1 MTERKQDLKAHTP
14 MMQQYWEIKEHYPNM
29 LLFYRLGDFYELFY
43 DDAKKAARLLDITLT
58 QRGNSAGAPIPMA
71 GIPHHSSESYLARL
85 LKQGESVAICEQVGE
100 VTGKG
105 PVERDVVR
113 ILTPGTL
120 TDDYLLDAKNESI
133 TVALDQVEDQWLIAW
148 INLAAAEFAVMPPLS
163 TEAMTAELLRI
174 KPSEIVVRE
183 SLTIP
188 RKIRSLC
195 HFTPYPDWHFDQ
207 ARNYTL
213 LCEHFKTQSLQ
224 GFSIADHDL
233 GTQVAGAL
241 LTYVKETQKDPL
253 NYIDQIT
260 LESIDDAVILDMT
273 TRRNL
278 EIERTLYGETHH
290 TVRALLDECQ
300 TPMGSRL
307 LSRWLNRPLRDHQ
320 VLNQRLDLIEA
331 LEAEREHQTILEA
344 LAEIGDLERLVTRIV
359 LKTARPR
366 DLTQLRKILQNTP
379 QIVEAVAN
387 NEEITKIDPL
397 WLDWLKPQ
405 AELCD
410 LLERAVVDEPPL
422 LIRDGGVIREG
433 YNSDL
438 DELLNLSTKGDQY
451 LLNLETE
458 ERERLNI
465 PTLKVGYNRVHG
477 YYIEVSK
484 VHSDKVPAEYVRRQT
499 LKDVERYIY
508 PELKEFENKILSAK
522 ERSLALEKALWDQL
536 LNEIEP
542 YQTELRLL
550 SDALSHID
558 IFITL
563 GKLKNRYNWC
573 RPQFNKKLG
582 IEIVKGR
589 HPIVERTLSR
599 PFIPNDLTINPES
612 NMLIVTGPNMG
623 GKSTYMRQTA
633 LIVLLAHIGCFVP
646 AERVELGPID
656 RIFTRIGAQDD
667 LNSEQSTFMVEMTE
681 TATILNAATAQS
693 LVLMDEVGRG
703 TSTLDGLSLAWSSAV
718 YLTEKAKAMTIFATH
733 YFEMTELEELYPTV
747 RNLHL
752 DAVEYKDEIIFMH
765 EVKPGAASKSY
776 GLQVAALAGV
786 PKVVINAAKA
796 KLAEL
801 EESFQAATQRHQKV
815 EGADSEVDREADRKQ
830 ASSNSTND
838 NGQKLNKT
846 PSQTK
851 KSAPQYESP
860 QAELPLFMET
870 IPSEVEEEIKN
881 LDPNDLT
888 PRMALDLIYQWQKKL
903 RS

>member
-1 MTERKQDLKAHTP
+1 MTETTKDRKAHTP
-14 MMQQYWEIKEHYPNM
+14 MMQQYWEIKDRYPNM

-43 DDAKKAARLLDITLT
+43 EDAKKAAKLLDITLT

-120 TDDYLLDAKNESI
+120 TDDYLLDAKNDSI
-133 TVALDQVEDQWLIAW
+133 TAALFQVDDKWLIAW
-148 INLAAAEFAVMPPLS
+148 INLAGAEFSLMPPLS
-163 TEAMTAELLRI
+163 EEAMTAELLRI
-174 KPSEIVVRE
+174 KPSEIVHSE
-183 SLTIP
+183 SLKVP
-188 RKIRSLC
+188 GKIRHLC
-195 HFTPYPDWHFDQ
+195 HFTPFPDWHFDQ
-207 ARNYTL
+207 PRNYTL

-224 GFSIADHDL
+224 GFSLEQDHL
-233 GTQVAGAL
+233 GIHVAGAL

-253 NYIDQIT
+253 SYINNIT
-260 LESIDDAVILDMT
+260 LESLDDAVILDMT

-278 EIERTLYGETHH
+278 EIERTLYGETDN
-290 TVRALLDECQ
+290 TVRDLLDECQ

-307 LSRWLNRPLRDHQ
+307 LSRWLNRPLRDHGI
-320 VLNQRLDLIEA
+320 LNERLDLVESLEAKTAHSKIREA
-331 LEAEREHQTILEA
+331 LQN
-344 LAEIGDLERLVTRIV
+344 IGDLERLVTRIV

-379 QIVEAVAN
+379 EIVTEIAD
-387 NEEITKIDPL
+387 NEKLTAIHPI
-397 WLDWLKPQ
+397 WLEWLQPQ
-405 AELCD
+405 AELCT
-410 LLERAVVDEPPL
+410 LLETAIIDEPPL
-422 LIRDGGVIREG
+422 LIRDGGVIKTG
-433 YNSDL
+433 YDQNL
-438 DELLNLSTKGDQY
+438 DELIELSTKGDQF
-451 LLNLETE
+451 LLNLETS
-458 ERERLNI
+458 ERERLSI

-484 VHSDKVPAEYVRRQT
+484 LHSDKVPTEYVRRQT

-536 LNEIEP
+536 LDKIEP
-542 YQTELRLL
+542 HQTALRLL
-550 SDALSHID
+550 SESLANID

-563 GKLKNRYNWC
+563 GLLKNRYNWC
-573 RPQFNKKLG
+573 RPAFSKKIG
-582 IEIVKGR
+582 IEIHKGR
-589 HPIVERTLSR
+589 HPIVERALNR
-599 PFIPNDLTINPES
+599 PFIPNDLTINPQS

-633 LIVLLAHIGCFVP
+633 LIALLAHIGSFVP
-646 AERVELGPID
+646 ADRATIGPID

-681 TATILNAATAQS
+681 TATILNYATDQS

-703 TSTLDGLSLAWSSAV
+703 TSTLDGLSLAWSAAV

-733 YFEMTELEELYPTV
+733 YFEMTELEELYRTV
-747 RNLHL
+747 KNLHL

-786 PKVVINAAKA
+786 PKSVIESAKA
-796 KLAEL
+796 KLSEL
-801 EESFQAATQRHQKV
+801 ETSFQVAAVTHQKTDQSPAAPV
-815 EGADSEVDREADRKQ
+815 KEV
-830 ASSNSTND
+830 
-838 NGQKLNKT
+838 KT
-846 PSQTK
+846 EIAEKPTK
-851 KSAPQYESP
+851 VASP
-860 QAELPLFMET
+860 QSELPLFMEAA
-870 IPSEVEEEIKN
+870 PSEIEEEIRN
-881 LDPNDLT
+881 VDANDLT
-888 PRMALDLIYQWQKKL
+888 PRMALDLIYAWQKKL
-903 RS
+903 R

>member
-1 MTERKQDLKAHTP
+1 MTKVDRAAHTP
-14 MMQQYWEIKEHYPNM
+14 MMQQYWEIKDRYPNM

-120 TDDYLLDAKNESI
+120 TDDYLLDAKNDSI
-133 TVALDQVEDQWLIAW
+133 TATLFEVEGKWLIAW
-148 INLAAAEFAVMPPLS
+148 INLAAAEFSLLPPL
-163 TEAMTAELLRI
+163 TEEAMTAELLRI
-174 KPSEIVVRE
+174 KPSEIVVSE
-183 SLTIP
+183 SLKVP
-188 RKIRSLC
+188 AKIRSLC
-195 HFTPYPDWHFDQ
+195 HFTPFPDWHFDQ

-213 LCEHFKTQSLQ
+213 LCEHFRVQSLQ
-224 GFSIADHDL
+224 GFSIEQSHL
-233 GTQVAGAL
+233 GIHVAGAL
-241 LTYVKETQKDPL
+241 LTYVKETQKDQL
-253 NYIDQIT
+253 AYINQIN
-260 LESIDDAVILDMT
+260 LESIDDAVVLDMT

-278 EIERTLYGETHH
+278 EIERTLYGETDN
-290 TVRALLDECQ
+290 TVRDLLDECQ

-307 LSRWLNRPLRDHQ
+307 LSRWLNRPLRDHRI
-320 VLNQRLDLIEA
+320 LNERLDLLESLEEKQAHESIREA
-331 LEAEREHQTILEA
+331 LSNV
-344 LAEIGDLERLVTRIV
+344 GDLERLVTRIV

-366 DLTQLRKILQNTP
+366 DLTQLRRILQNTP
-379 QIVEAVAN
+379 EIVAEIAKNEALL
-387 NEEITKIDPL
+387 TIDPI
-397 WLDWLKPQ
+397 WLEWLQPQ
-405 AELCD
+405 DALCT
-410 LLERAVVDEPPL
+410 LLETAIVDEPPL
-422 LIRDGGVIREG
+422 LIRDGGVIKTG
-433 YNSDL
+433 YDANL
-438 DELLNLSTKGDQY
+438 DELIELSTKGDQF
-451 LLNLETE
+451 LLNLETS

-484 VHSDKVPAEYVRRQT
+484 IHSDKVPTEYVRRQT

-522 ERSLALEKALWDQL
+522 ERSLALEKALWDEL
-536 LNEIEP
+536 LEKIEP
-542 YQTELRLL
+542 HQTDLRLL
-550 SDALSHID
+550 SEALANID

-563 GKLKNRYNWC
+563 GRLKNRYNWC
-573 RPQFNKKLG
+573 RPEFSKKIG

-599 PFIPNDLTINPES
+599 PFIPNSLSINPQS

-633 LIVLLAHIGCFVP
+633 LIALMAHIGSFVP
-646 AERVELGPID
+646 AERATIGPID

-681 TATILNAATAQS
+681 TATILNYATDQS

-703 TSTLDGLSLAWSSAV
+703 TSTLDGLSLAWSAAV

-747 RNLHL
+747 KNLHL

-786 PKVVINAAKA
+786 PKAVITSAKA

-801 EESFQAATQRHQKV
+801 EKSFLAASVHHQ
-815 EGADSEVDREADRKQ
+815 EADSMP
-830 ASSNSTND
+830 SSVEIKAESKTEDKVN
-838 NGQKLNKT
+838 NKT
-846 PSQTK
+846 PQTK
-851 KSAPQYESP
+851 APSP
-860 QAELPLFMET
+860 QAELPLFMEAL
-870 IPSEVEEEIKN
+870 PSEVEEEIKA
-881 LDPNDLT
+881 LDANDLT
-888 PRMALDLIYQWQKKL
+888 PRMALDLIYAWQKKL
-903 RS
+903 R

>member
-1 MTERKQDLKAHTP
+1 MTDIKKDIKDDIKAHTP
-14 MMQQYWEIKEHYPNM
+14 MMQQYWEIKARYPNM

-43 DDAKKAARLLDITLT
+43 DDAKKASKLLDITLT
-58 QRGNSAGAPIPMA
+58 QRGNSAGSPIPMA

-120 TDDYLLDAKNESI
+120 TDDYLLDAKNDSI
-133 TVALDQVEDQWLIAW
+133 TATLFQVDDKWLVAW
-148 INLAAAEFAVMPPLS
+148 INLAAAEFSLMPPL
-163 TEAMTAELLRI
+163 TEDAMTAELLRI
-174 KPSEIVVRE
+174 KPSEIVVSE
-183 SLTIP
+183 SLKVP
-188 RKIRSLC
+188 AKIRNIC
-195 HFTPYPDWHFDQ
+195 HFTPFPDWHFDQ

-224 GFSIADHDL
+224 GFSIEQNHL
-233 GTQVAGAL
+233 GIHVAGAL

-253 NYIDQIT
+253 VYINQIT

-278 EIERTLYGETHH
+278 EIERTLYGETDN
-290 TVRALLDECQ
+290 TVRDLLDECQ

-307 LSRWLNRPLRDHQ
+307 LSRWLNRPLRDHKI
-320 VLNQRLDLIEA
+320 LNERLDLIESLESKTQHEAIREA
-331 LEAEREHQTILEA
+331 LENV
-344 LAEIGDLERLVTRIV
+344 GDLERLVTRIV

-379 QIVEAVAN
+379 EIVAQIHKNAALL
-387 NEEITKIDPL
+387 KINPI
-397 WLDWLKPQ
+397 WLEWLKPQ
-405 AELCD
+405 EELCS
-410 LLERAVVDEPPL
+410 LLESAIVDDPPL
-422 LIRDGGVIREG
+422 LIRDGGVIKVG
-433 YNSDL
+433 YDTNL
-438 DELLNLSTKGDQY
+438 DELIELSTKGDQF
-451 LLNLETE
+451 LLNLEVT

-477 YYIEVSK
+477 YYVEVSK
-484 VHSDKVPAEYVRRQT
+484 LHSSKVPTEYVRRQT

-508 PELKEFENKILSAK
+508 PSLKEFENKILSAK
-522 ERSLALEKALWDQL
+522 ERSLALEKALWDEL
-536 LNEIEP
+536 LEKIEP
-542 YQTELRLL
+542 HQTALRLL
-550 SDALSHID
+550 SEALANID

-563 GKLKNRYNWC
+563 GRLKNRYHWC
-573 RPQFNKKLG
+573 RPEFSKKIG
-582 IEIVKGR
+582 IEIKKGR
-589 HPIVERTLSR
+589 HPIVERTLKR
-599 PFIPNDLTINPES
+599 PFIPNDLTINPAS

-633 LIVLLAHIGCFVP
+633 LIALIAHIGCFVP
-646 AERVELGPID
+646 AESAVLGPID

-681 TATILNAATAQS
+681 TATILNYATDQS

-703 TSTLDGLSLAWSSAV
+703 TSTLDGLSLAWSAAV

-733 YFEMTELEELYPTV
+733 YFEMTELEELYPTT

-786 PKVVINAAKA
+786 PKSVINAAKA
-796 KLAEL
+796 KLLEL
-801 EESFQAATQRHQKV
+801 EKSFEAASTRHQDTPQTTIDHDPRPSSLKNTT
-815 EGADSEVDREADRKQ
+815 EITQ
-830 ASSNSTND
+830 A
-838 NGQKLNKT
+838 
-846 PSQTK
+846 K
-851 KSAPQYESP
+851 KSPSP
-860 QAELPLFMET
+860 QAELPLFMDAL
-870 IPSEVEEEIKN
+870 PSEVEEEIKAI
-881 LDPNDLT
+881 DANDLT
-888 PRMALDLIYQWQKKL
+888 PKMALDLIYAWQKKL
-903 RS
+903 R